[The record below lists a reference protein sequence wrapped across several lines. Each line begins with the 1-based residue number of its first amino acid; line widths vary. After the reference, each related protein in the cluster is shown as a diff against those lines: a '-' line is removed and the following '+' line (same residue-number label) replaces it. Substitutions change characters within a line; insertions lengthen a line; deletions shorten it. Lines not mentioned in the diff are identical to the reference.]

1 MAKGIAVI
9 AFDSDA
15 KVVEPLTKPGKDRAP
30 IHAAVGKI
38 DAGGGTTFLP
48 ALQLAYEQLEGLEGV
63 RKHVIL
69 LTDGEAPSD
78 GVIELVK
85 KMHDHG
91 DTVSCV
97 GVGGA
102 DRNLLSMIAD
112 GADGRLYM
120 LDDVKATTKV
130 FVKELDTVRA
140 GN

>member
-1 MAKGIAVI
+1 MKGAKLDAVKAATDTVIDALDADDAIAVI
-9 AFDSDA
+9 SFDSDA

-38 DAGGGTTFLP
+38 DAGGGTAFLP

-97 GVGGA
+97 G
-102 DRNLLSMIAD
+102 
-112 GADGRLYM
+112 
-120 LDDVKATTKV
+120 
-130 FVKELDTVRA
+130 
-140 GN
+140 